1 MRINTANQLRKEITA
16 LDLALKMLRAET
28 EGLRRS
34 TITLKKAINAPLA
47 LWESHWFDA
56 LPVHE
61 QEQINKTAKM
71 ISNALK
77 PVPPTIIHQTVSNNT
92 STNAVRPPKATVKH
106 TRKRSTAPARNARWT
121 ATDDKNLMRMVKAKE
136 TPEYIAKAFGR
147 STGSIT
153 QRIKILKKGK

>member
-1 MRINTANQLRKEITA
+1 MRNNTATQLRKEITA

-56 LPVHE
+56 LPVVE

-71 ISNALK
+71 IGNALK
-77 PVPPTIIHQTVSNNT
+77 PVPPTIIHQTVSNTT
-92 STNAVRPPKATVKH
+92 STNAVRPPKATIKH
-106 TRKRSTAPARNARWT
+106 TRKRSNAPARNARWT
-121 ATDDKNLMRMVKAKE
+121 AADDKNLMRMVKAKE
-136 TPEYIAKAFGR
+136 THEHMAMVFGR
-147 STGSIT
+147 SIGSVQ
-153 QRIKILKKGK
+153 QRIKIIKKGK